1 MSDIEKLLNLYK
13 EEVDKI
19 EVPEDMEIRLRKALD
34 GLPGKRRVRFL
45 KRVAVFIVVLFLIG
59 YNFDALAYYGRKF
72 MGYENIM
79 NGTLKELDEL
89 GEGQAINKSYEFK
102 NGVKITL
109 DGIML
114 DDNNLIAF
122 YTIYAPEGNVDE
134 VYMNLTMK
142 LEGLF
147 NHNYPYSGHGEISE
161 DKTEMKWVT
170 SFHSPRFYE
179 KNMKLKFLLA
189 GHMQEMG
196 EIKFRLDRKKAMGRT
211 LKLPID
217 TEVEVGQKRLEIKE
231 LLASPTSTVIRGQ
244 IQNIGQLVSDTI
256 KGERFRPQSIGLSLL
271 ADGKEVQFLGSGLT
285 SDMKGTYFETRHDAL
300 PKDTNRIDIK
310 LTSLTGYVDIDE
322 AFMIKKGKDNEN
334 ISILDREITINNVYE
349 AGGNTYVELSY
360 DPDLFLGP
368 IRLRIDGIEV
378 GPKGVISSKYI
389 EEGKNIKYTETIE
402 FEGTGDILQL
412 KINRVRL
419 DIGYDDIIYSYEEK

>member
-1 MSDIEKLLNLYK
+1 MQDIEKLLKSYK
-13 EEVDKI
+13 DELDKM
-19 EVPEDMEIRLRKALD
+19 ETPEDMEIRLRKSLD
-34 GLPGKRRVRFL
+34 GLPNKRRVRTL
-45 KRVAVFIVVLFLIG
+45 KRLAVFIVVLFLIG

-217 TEVEVGQKRLEIKE
+217 TEVEVGQRRLEIKE

-271 ADGKEVQFLGSGLT
+271 ADGKEVQSSGSGIT
-285 SDMKGTYFETRHDAL
+285 TDMKGIYFETRHDAL
-300 PKDTNRIDIK
+300 PIDTKRIDIK
-310 LTSLTGYVDIDE
+310 LNSLTGYVDMDE
-322 AFMIKKGKDNEN
+322 VFMIEKGRQNKN
-334 ISILDREITINNVYE
+334 ISILDREIAINNVYE
-349 AGGNTYVELSY
+349 SEGNTYVELTY
-360 DPDLFLGP
+360 DADLVLSL
-368 IRLRIDGIEV
+368 IRLRIDGVEV
-378 GPKGVISSKYI
+378 GPKDVIAGQYTK
-389 EEGKNIKYTETIE
+389 EGKDIKYSETIV
-402 FEGTGDILQL
+402 FEGTGNILQL

-419 DIGYDDIIYSYEEK
+419 DMDYDKIIYSYEEK

>member
-1 MSDIEKLLNLYK
+1 MQDIEKLLKSYK
-13 EEVDKI
+13 DELDKM
-19 EVPEDMEIRLRKALD
+19 ETPEDMEIRLRKSLD
-34 GLPGKRRVRFL
+34 GLPNKRRVRTL
-45 KRVAVFIVVLFLIG
+45 KRLAVFIVVLFLIG

-271 ADGKEVQFLGSGLT
+271 ADGKEVQSSGSGIT
-285 SDMKGTYFETRHDAL
+285 TDMKGIYFETRHDAL
-300 PKDTNRIDIK
+300 PIDTKRIDIK
-310 LTSLTGYVDIDE
+310 LNSLTGYVDMDE
-322 AFMIKKGKDNEN
+322 VFMIEKGRQNKN
-334 ISILDREITINNVYE
+334 ISILDREIAINNVYE
-349 AGGNTYVELSY
+349 SEGNTYVELTY
-360 DPDLFLGP
+360 DADLVLSL
-368 IRLRIDGIEV
+368 IRLRIDGVEV
-378 GPKGVISSKYI
+378 GPKDVIAGQYTK
-389 EEGKNIKYTETIE
+389 EGKDIKYSETIV
-402 FEGTGDILQL
+402 FEGTGNILQL

-419 DIGYDDIIYSYEEK
+419 DMDYDKIIYSYEEK